1 MLLMNLLCVCVGV
14 CVHVCLYQLVY
25 YFVTVIAHP
34 PNLGPY
40 EIGSTIALHCS
51 VTPHP
56 GNRVTYQWTDY
67 HPTASITNSDR
78 TSPNATLL
86 ILPGHPYKVTY
97 FCHILNTTTQLG
109 VGRITIQVEGNETY
123 CIARKFCR
131 LKFSWFSRICP
142 PHP

>member
-1 MLLMNLLCVCVGV
+1 MCVCVFVCVCLCVCL
-14 CVHVCLYQLVY
+14 CQLVY
-25 YFVTVIAHP
+25 YFVTVSANP

-67 HPTASITNSDR
+67 HPTTSVTNTSH

-97 FCHILNTTTQLG
+97 FCHISNTTTQLG
-109 VGRITIQVEGNETY
+109 VGSITIHVEGN
-123 CIARKFCR
+123 I
-131 LKFSWFSRICP
+131 W
-142 PHP
+142 